1 MSTPYGDYEPVIG
14 LEVHAQLLTRTKLFC
29 GCATSFGDPPN
40 THTCPVCL
48 GLPGALPTLNAE
60 ALRMAI
66 VAGLTFGCTIAERSV
81 FARKNYFYPDLPKGY
96 QISQYELPLCQ
107 HGALTIET
115 EGGGVRRAR
124 ILRIHMEE
132 DAGKSVHGVGASS
145 VVDLNRAGTPLIEIV
160 GEPDLRSPAE
170 AAEYLKRLRE
180 ALLYAG
186 INDGNLEQG
195 SFRCDANVSVRRRG
209 TEQLGT
215 RTELKNINSFR
226 FVADAIDIEIRRQI
240 VVLARGDRVRQQTR
254 GYNAE
259 KKETYLLRDKE
270 NDAGYRYFPEPD
282 LPPLVVT
289 PAHVAEVKSALPEG
303 PEAKR
308 ARFIGEMR
316 LTPYAAG
323 VLTAHPKIAAFFEAT
338 VKLLGSSGDA
348 TKAANFI
355 QAEVLRDA
363 RTTGLDATFPVSP
376 AQVAELLALVDQG
389 TISGKQAKEVLAAIS
404 GTSKA
409 PGDVVRERNMAVIR
423 DEGAILTIAR
433 TLVAANPKQASAY
446 RAGKTALLGYFV
458 GQLMK
463 ETKGSASPD
472 LVNAILTR
480 VLRGEDDAPSLAT
493 PSLAGPS
500 PAAPPSSAPA
510 TLVDAFVPSTAQAGV
525 SPLAS
530 SIPERAAAPGTD
542 PKEALRKT
550 LPTAGGPVTGLAP
563 RAPVNVTTSV
573 SPQAPSTMAAPTPHS
588 PGAPSVPSAPLPSP
602 TPRTDPERVTLLPM
616 STAPLTTPSAAPPP
630 GAQPTAKDVPY
641 DHLAALDIR
650 VGLVVAAARIPRKD
664 KLLDLQVD
672 VGDPAGPRRIV
683 AGLAL
688 SFAPE
693 TLVGQRVLVV
703 CNLEPRA
710 FAKDLVSHGMIF
722 AAGPSDALA
731 LATVSK
737 EVAPGTRVK

>member
-60 ALRMAI
+60 ALRMAV

-115 EGGGVRRAR
+115 ETGGVRRAR

-209 TEQLGT
+209 TEALGT

-259 KKETYLLRDKE
+259 KRETYLLRDKE

-289 PAHVAEVKSALPEG
+289 PAYVAEVKGALAEG

-308 ARFIGEMR
+308 ARFVGEMR

-323 VLTAHPKIAAFFEAT
+323 VLTAHPRIAAFFEET
-338 VKLLGSSGDA
+338 VTILGASADA

-363 RTTGLDATFPVSP
+363 RTAGLEATFPVSP
-376 AQVAELLALVDQG
+376 AQVAELLALVDKG

-480 VLRGEDDAPSLAT
+480 VLRGEDEAPSA
-493 PSLAGPS
+493 
-500 PAAPPSSAPA
+500 AAPSVADSSVPA
-510 TLVDAFVPSTAQAGV
+510 TLVDAFAPSTAQAGV

-530 SIPERAAAPGTD
+530 STSDRGSAPSVD
-542 PKEALRKT
+542 SKEALRKT
-550 LPTAGGPVTGLAP
+550 LPTAMGPATELAP
-563 RAPVNVTTSV
+563 RAPINVTTTV
-573 SPQAPSTMAAPTPHS
+573 SAQAPSTAIPTPHS
-588 PGAPSVPSAPLPSP
+588 PGAPSAPWTPAGPASP
-602 TPRTDPERVTLLPM
+602 PIDPGRVTLLPM
-616 STAPLTTPSAAPPP
+616 STAPLTTPSAAPP
-630 GAQPTAKDVPY
+630 ADTSAAARNVPY

-672 VGDPAGPRRIV
+672 VGDPSGPRRIV

-693 TLVGQRVLVV
+693 GLVGQRVLVV
-703 CNLEPRA
+703 CNLEPRV

>member
-1 MSTPYGDYEPVIG
+1 MSPYGEFEPVIG

-48 GLPGALPTLNAE
+48 GLPGALPVLNAE
-60 ALRMAI
+60 ALRMAV
-66 VAGLTFGCTIAERSV
+66 VAGLTFGCTIAARSV

-96 QISQYELPLCQ
+96 QISQYELPLCE
-107 HGALTIET
+107 HGALEIET
-115 EGGGVRRAR
+115 EAGKRRAR

-132 DAGKSVHGVGASS
+132 DAGKSLHGVGSS
-145 VVDLNRAGTPLIEIV
+145 SIVDLNRAGTPLIEIV

-180 ALLYAG
+180 ALIYAG
-186 INDGNLEQG
+186 VNDGNLEQG

-209 TEQLGT
+209 EEKLGT
-215 RTELKNINSFR
+215 RTELKNINSFK

-240 VVLARGDRVRQQTR
+240 VIVARGDKVRQQTR

-259 KKETYLLRDKE
+259 KRETYLLRDKE
-270 NDAGYRYFPEPD
+270 NEAGYRYFPEPD
-282 LPPLVVT
+282 LPPLIVSRAYVED
-289 PAHVAEVKSALPEG
+289 VARSLGEG

-308 ARFIGEMR
+308 ARFVASLG

-323 VLTAHPKIAAFFEAT
+323 VLTAHPQIAAFFEET
-338 VKLLGSSGDA
+338 VRRGGPAADA

-363 RTTGLDATFPVSP
+363 RTAGLTASFPVSP
-376 AQVAELLALVDQG
+376 AQVAEICALVEKG
-389 TISGKQAKEVLAAIS
+389 TISGKQAKEVYAAIS

-423 DEGAILTIAR
+423 DEGAILSIAR
-433 TLVAANPKQASAY
+433 TLVAANPKQAQAY
-446 RAGKTALLGYFV
+446 RAGKTALLGFFV

-463 ETKGSASPD
+463 ETRGSASPD
-472 LVNAILTR
+472 LVNAVLLR
-480 VLRGEDDAPSLAT
+480 VLKGEDDAGYEGPATIVDPSVPAT
-493 PSLAGPS
+493 PHAG
-500 PAAPPSSAPA
+500 AA
-510 TLVDAFVPSTAQAGV
+510 LD
-525 SPLAS
+525 
-530 SIPERAAAPGTD
+530 D
-542 PKEALRKT
+542 PKAALRRT
-550 LPTAGGPVTGLAP
+550 LPTAASTGPVVP
-563 RAPVNVTTSV
+563 RARDAVSTGEGPVVTISARSVAAQNPGQTASTSPV
-573 SPQAPSTMAAPTPHS
+573 SPGVPATFVSMGTVAE
-588 PGAPSVPSAPLPSP
+588 PG
-602 TPRTDPERVTLLPM
+602 ERDANRMTLLPM
-616 STAPLTTPSAAPPP
+616 SAAPSTTPSGAAAL
-630 GAQPTAKDVPY
+630 GSAERLVPFE
-641 DHLAALDIR
+641 HLAAMDLR
-650 VGLVVAAARIPRKD
+650 VGVIVAAERVPRKD
-664 KLLDLQVD
+664 KLLDLRVD
-672 VGDPAGPRRIV
+672 VGDASGPRRIV

-693 TLVGQRVLVV
+693 ALVGTRVIVV

-710 FAKDLVSHGMIF
+710 FSKDLVSNGMIL

-737 EVAPGTRVK
+737 EVAAGTRVK